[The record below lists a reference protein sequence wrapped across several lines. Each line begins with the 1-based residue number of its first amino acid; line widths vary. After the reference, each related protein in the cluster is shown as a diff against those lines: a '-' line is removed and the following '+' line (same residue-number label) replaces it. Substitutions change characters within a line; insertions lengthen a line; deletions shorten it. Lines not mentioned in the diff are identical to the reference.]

1 MTSTRNP
8 NPVPDRVVQALDSYG
23 MNQTVINELYPKLV
37 PLIAKANQ
45 VHGPIDVFGAMGGK
59 PPWSGQVPVKAC
71 QHNSTWKPCA
81 WWCDEQSCDQCHPN
95 NDGYAHVAPAM
106 LAGLGL

>member
-1 MTSTRNP
+1 MTSTWNP
-8 NPVPDRVVQALDSYG
+8 NPVPGRVVQALDSYG

-59 PPWSGQVPVKAC
+59 PPWSGQVPVKAN
-71 QHNSTWKPCA
+71 QHNSTWKPRA
-81 WWCDEQSCDQCHPN
+81 WWCDERN
-95 NDGYAHVAPAM
+95 IT
-106 LAGLGL
+106 